1 MAFLILTKGTGL
13 LLTLMRYMVAEEDD
27 CSAQLRMQR

>member
-13 LLTLMRYMVAEEDD
+13 LLTMVAEEDD